1 MLKLWTQT
9 IVAPVVASF
18 LFILVFGLSL
28 SGRIRQVHGVDYR
41 VFIVPGLVTMA
52 MVQAAYSNNASSV
65 FQARF
70 DRYLNDVLAS
80 PMRNWQINLGLSLGG
95 IVRALLIGISLLAL
109 AIPITGVPIR
119 QPLVLVTAVGLGLTL
134 FASLGVVVGIYAK
147 SWDHAGFVQNILIVP
162 LSFLGGVFYSVD
174 TLPSP
179 WREVSH
185 ANPVFYL
192 VQAVR
197 YGFLGIGD
205 VPIGLALGI
214 TAVLAGVTVTWSA
227 WLFASGKSSSPSIH
241 RVELRHL
248 RYFVA
253 VAEELH
259 FHRAAERLHIS
270 QPPLSQQI
278 RALETEL
285 GVELLRRNR
294 RRVELTEAGTAFL
307 GEARAILTRVQQ
319 AGDLARRVARGEVG
333 KLSVGFVGS
342 AMYATLPEILRA
354 FRDEHPDVELQLRPF
369 PTAPQLEALRDG
381 RIDVGFLRPPVGSS
395 GLEIETIQR
404 ETIVVALPRSHP
416 LAHAQ
421 SVGITQLQNETF
433 VLLARTESPGVYDSL
448 ALTLSELA
456 GNPRA
461 VQEADDMQTLIGLV
475 AAGIGVALV
484 PISVSLLHRPGVVY
498 RPLSGRAPTV
508 ELALA
513 WRSGPLSPVVAAF
526 LAIARI
532 AAAR

>member
-1 MLKLWTQT
+1 
-9 IVAPVVASF
+9 
-18 LFILVFGLSL
+18 
-28 SGRIRQVHGVDYR
+28 
-41 VFIVPGLVTMA
+41 
-52 MVQAAYSNNASSV
+52 
-65 FQARF
+65 
-70 DRYLNDVLAS
+70 
-80 PMRNWQINLGLSLGG
+80 
-95 IVRALLIGISLLAL
+95 
-109 AIPITGVPIR
+109 
-119 QPLVLVTAVGLGLTL
+119 
-134 FASLGVVVGIYAK
+134 
-147 SWDHAGFVQNILIVP
+147 
-162 LSFLGGVFYSVD
+162 
-174 TLPSP
+174 
-179 WREVSH
+179 
-185 ANPVFYL
+185 
-192 VQAVR
+192 
-197 YGFLGIGD
+197 
-205 VPIGLALGI
+205 
-214 TAVLAGVTVTWSA
+214 
-227 WLFASGKSSSPSIH
+227 
-241 RVELRHL
+241 VELRHL

-259 FHRAAERLHIS
+259 FHRAAARLHMS

-294 RRVELTEAGTAFL
+294 RRVDLTEAGSAFL
-307 GEARAILTRVQQ
+307 GEAREILARVQH

-354 FRDEHPDVELQLRPF
+354 FREEHPDVELQLRPF
-369 PTAPQLEALRDG
+369 PTAPQLQALRDG
-381 RIDVGFLRPPVGSS
+381 RVDVGFLRPPVGSS

-416 LAHAQ
+416 LAHAA

-526 LAIARI
+526 LAVAR
-532 AAAR
+532 ASAQERDQPD